1 MLCRRELMKR
11 CSLIALAPTVPGFL
25 ARLARAADAKA
36 DDRILVVV
44 QLDGGNDGLN
54 TVVPYGDEGYAKQR
68 DKLRLVAK
76 DLLKLND
83 EVALHPAMRAAAE
96 LFESQ
101 RLTIVEGVGYPNP
114 NRSHDVSMAIW
125 HTARFDPADH
135 KSYGWLGRALD
146 TKITSASDRA
156 SPALLRVGDGALPTA
171 VIGRR
176 AVAGGFSRLDELTA
190 SGDIGQRLAAD
201 IKPVDAT
208 PSDVDATD
216 DLADFARRA
225 TLDAYA
231 TADSVSRAAAKTAGQ
246 GYPSTALG
254 QHLGT
259 IARLIEAQ
267 LPTRVYYAA
276 QSGYDTHAVQL
287 PRQATLLRELS
298 GALKAFLD
306 DLAASHLADRVMVLC
321 FSEFGR
327 RVAENGSAGTDHG
340 TAGPVFLAGGG
351 ARAGLVG
358 QRPSLADL
366 DQGDFKMT
374 VDFRR
379 VYATLLDD
387 WLGIDSQAVL
397 GERFERIKI

>member
-1 MLCRRELMKR
+1 MLCRRDLLKR

-25 ARLARAADAKA
+25 ARLARAAEAKA

-54 TVVPYGDEGYAKQR
+54 TVVPYRDEAYARHR
-68 DKLRLVAK
+68 DKLWLDAK
-76 DLLKLND
+76 DIIKLND
-83 EVALHPAMRAAAE
+83 EVALNPAMRAAAD

-125 HTARFDPADH
+125 HTSSFDPADH

-146 TKITSASDRA
+146 TVVTAASDRA
-156 SPALLRVGDGALPTA
+156 SPALLRIGDGALPTA

-176 AVAGGFSRLDELTA
+176 AIAGGFSRLDELAA
-190 SGDIGQRLAAD
+190 SGDLGRRVAAGDQAIGDPATGEAAAD
-201 IKPVDAT
+201 A
-208 PSDVDATD
+208 
-216 DLADFARRA
+216 LADFARRA

-231 TADSVSRAAAKTAGQ
+231 TADSVSRAAAKAAGQ

-254 QHLGT
+254 EHLGT
-259 IARLIEAQ
+259 IARLIEAE

-287 PRQATLLRELS
+287 PQHATLLRELS

-306 DLAASHLADRVMVLC
+306 DLAASHLADRVLVLC

-340 TAGPVFLAGGG
+340 TAGPVLLAGGG

-358 QRPSLADL
+358 QRPSLTDL

-387 WLGIDSQAVL
+387 WLGIDSQSVL
-397 GERFERIKI
+397 GERFERLDI